1 MRTHYC
7 GDLTQAQ
14 QGKEVTV
21 AGWANSYRDHGG
33 IVFIDIRDKTG
44 LLQLVCDPAHS
55 AAAHELA
62 LGVRNEYV
70 LIARGKIRARGAGLE
85 NPKLA
90 TGKIELLVDS
100 LTLENKSLTPPFEIG
115 DDKVGEDIKLKYRFI
130 DLRNPKLFNI
140 FLLRSKVTKALRDS
154 LSAQGFLEVETP
166 ILTKPT
172 PEGARDYLVPS
183 RLYGGEFYAL
193 PQSPQLFKQILMVG
207 GFDRYFQVARCF
219 RDEDLRA
226 DRQPEFTQVD
236 IEMSFAGQEEVIA
249 VAERAIKDAFA
260 VTGVNVSLPIKRMT
274 YQKAMETYGS
284 DKPDLRFGLDLV
296 DVAAEFANSTN
307 EIFARIAADTKANR
321 IKAMNVK
328 GGDEKLSRKKIKEL
342 EEFVMKFKAKGLA
355 YLQKND
361 DGLKGPLVKFLEPAA
376 LASLEQKLNI
386 EKGDIVF
393 FGAGEKQTVLDYMGR
408 LRSKLGA
415 DLGLIDENAYE
426 FVWVVDFPM
435 FEESDGKISAAHHP
449 FTMPRDINAKPLE
462 MQSVAYDI
470 VLNGYEMGGGSV
482 RIHKEEIQQKVF
494 ELLGISKSEQE
505 EKFGF
510 LLGALKFGAPPH
522 AGIAFGLDRMIMLM
536 AKTNNIRDVI
546 AFPKTQ
552 KAQCLM
558 TGAPSLAPQDQLR
571 DLSIKINK
579 A

>member
-14 QGKEVTV
+14 QGQEVTV

-307 EIFARIAADTKANR
+307 EIFARIAADPKANR